1 MNAVQFVRKPGKE
14 IGWNKTKNGRSTGA
28 SVLHCIN

>member
-14 IGWNKTKNGRSTGA
+14 IGWNKAKKMAGRPVHLYSN
-28 SVLHCIN
+28 V